1 MNLHDLLKK
10 IDIPFAVVRQG
21 DGREINKIAY
31 DSRKIE
37 ADDLFVAM
45 NGIKADGMAYIQHA
59 LENGAAA
66 VATERMPENIPAHIM
81 VIVTPDTRAFLSALS
96 SVWWG
101 SPDKSLHLIGVTGT
115 NGKTTTTKLIKWLWE
130 SNGTKSGLIGTINNM
145 AGGKVL
151 PATHTTPES
160 WELFEI
166 LSMMQ
171 EESCK
176 NVVMEVSS
184 HALKQGRV
192 ADCHYDAAVFTN
204 LTQDHLDYHGSFN
217 DYLESKLK
225 LFRMIKAEQGRYKYA
240 VVNMDDA
247 LASRF
252 IEACSVELWTYGVNP
267 ESRIVIKNYSIKVDG
282 TYFTIGYDGTDYDI
296 YTPLTGKFN
305 IYNTLNAVCV
315 GLAEGM
321 SMESI
326 IECMKHSPQVAGR
339 FERVDEGQDYTV
351 IVDYAHTP
359 DGLINVLSTARELNP
374 KRIITVFGCGGDR
387 DKTKRPI
394 MGGISA
400 QYSNF
405 SIITSDNPR
414 TESPDAIIAQIE
426 EGMKAH
432 NGKYT
437 VQSNR
442 REAIETAI
450 SMAGTGDIVLVAG
463 KGHEDYQLINGQVL
477 HFDDKE
483 VVREAVIKRGI

>member
-1 MNLHDLLKK
+1 MNLHTLLEK
-10 IDIPFAVVRQG
+10 INIPFTVVRQG

-31 DSRKIE
+31 DSRKVE
-37 ADDLFVAM
+37 AGDLFIALK
-45 NGIKADGMAYIQHA
+45 GIKEDGMKYIPHA

-66 VATERMPENIPAHIM
+66 VAAERMPENIPGHIM
-81 VIVTPDTRAFLSALS
+81 IIVTPDARAFLSALS
-96 SVWWG
+96 SAWWG
-101 SPDKSLHLIGVTGT
+101 HPDRSLHMIGVTGT

-171 EESCK
+171 EEACK

-192 ADCHYDAAVFTN
+192 ADCHYDGAIFTN
-204 LTQDHLDYHGSFN
+204 LTQDHLDYHGSFD

-225 LFRMIKAEQGRYKYA
+225 LFRMLTPEQGRNKYA

-247 LASRF
+247 LAPCF
-252 IEACSVELWTYGVNP
+252 IEACRVEPWTYGMNT
-267 ESRIVIKNYSIKVDG
+267 EARIVIKDYRVKVEG
-282 TYFTIGYDGTDYDI
+282 TYFTIAYAGADYDI
-296 YTPLTGKFN
+296 YTPLNGKFN

-359 DGLINVLSTARELNP
+359 DGLINLLSTVRELNP
-374 KRIITVFGCGGDR
+374 ARIITVFGCGGDR

-400 QYSNF
+400 QYSDF

-414 TESPDAIIAQIE
+414 TEFPDAIIAQIE

-432 NGKYT
+432 NGKYA
-437 VQSNR
+437 VQANR
-442 REAIETAI
+442 REAIEAAVN
-450 SMAGTGDIVLVAG
+450 MAGTGDIVVIAG
-463 KGHEDYQLINGQVL
+463 KGHENYQLINGQVL